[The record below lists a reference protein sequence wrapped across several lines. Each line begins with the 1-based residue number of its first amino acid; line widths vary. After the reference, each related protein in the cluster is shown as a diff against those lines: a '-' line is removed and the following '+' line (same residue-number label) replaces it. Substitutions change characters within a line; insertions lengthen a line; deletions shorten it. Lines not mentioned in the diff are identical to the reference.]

1 MDLFQTGYDPAKWEM
16 VSERSDGEFLSL
28 TKSDESD
35 TPTVDYQSDSDQSQI
50 TDTMNFLN
58 IKMMS
63 TFSDLPSLLHQRSV
77 LEQKLKRLTLGQFQ
91 LLKRYQAQ
99 IALLS
104 SQIA

>member
-1 MDLFQTGYDPAKWEM
+1 M
-16 VSERSDGEFLSL
+16 VSECSDGEFISL
-28 TKSDESD
+28 NESDESD

-77 LEQKLKRLTLGQFQ
+77 LEQKLKRLTPGQFQ